1 MKFFNRVIMF
11 VVRCSRCRLVAEHL
25 EQLCNTS
32 CWRMPFAPTPMKNV
46 SDDEKIAPAEAV
58 PRSGAKRNEEYKRKT
73 GRVMMGG
80 GLLGFEKRKERMR
93 MSRRMR
99 MSG

>member
-11 VVRCSRCRLVAEHL
+11 VVRCSRCRLEAEYL

-46 SDDEKIAPAEAV
+46 SDDEK
-58 PRSGAKRNEEYKRKT
+58 
-73 GRVMMGG
+73 
-80 GLLGFEKRKERMR
+80 
-93 MSRRMR
+93 
-99 MSG
+99 